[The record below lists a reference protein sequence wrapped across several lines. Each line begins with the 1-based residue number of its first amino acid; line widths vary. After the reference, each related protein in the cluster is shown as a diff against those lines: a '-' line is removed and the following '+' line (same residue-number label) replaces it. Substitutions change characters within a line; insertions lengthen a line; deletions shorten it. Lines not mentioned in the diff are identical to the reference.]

1 MSAALESETDVQL
14 LAHHLEELAWV
25 RWQTDEV
32 DEARALLAVAETP
45 ATATPKNMPHT
56 IRLSGAA
63 IAIVCRLSRDTPKSV
78 AAEAPRRATVCARV
92 SSRAQAH
99 QSPP

>member
-1 MSAALESETDVQL
+1 MEIHVRSREPETPPSLTDPGLRAVGYQTRL
-14 LAHHLEELAWV
+14 ELAV
-25 RWQTDEV
+25 RS
-32 DEARALLAVAETP
+32 
-45 ATATPKNMPHT
+45 ATPKNMPHT